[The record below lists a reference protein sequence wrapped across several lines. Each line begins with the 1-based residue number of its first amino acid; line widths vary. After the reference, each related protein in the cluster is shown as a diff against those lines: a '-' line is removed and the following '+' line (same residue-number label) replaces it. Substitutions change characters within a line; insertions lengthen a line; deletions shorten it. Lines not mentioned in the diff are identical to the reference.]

1 AVGGARYRSDVPPA
15 RKPKPSDD
23 PGRSLSQSV
32 PDVDALLAVAV
43 QGIGGAER
51 PGQVQMAEAVRHAIE
66 TGEHVAVQAGTG
78 TGKSLAYLVPAVRHA
93 ATQSSTVVV
102 ATATIPLQRQL
113 IARDL
118 PRLVA

>member
-1 AVGGARYRSDVPPA
+1 MPRVIPAVSE
-15 RKPKPSDD
+15 
-23 PGRSLSQSV
+23 SV
-32 PDVDALLAVAV
+32 PDVDVLLAAAV

-93 ATQSSTVVV
+93 LTAAARSWWPPPPSPCSGSSSIATCR
-102 ATATIPLQRQL
+102 A
-113 IARDL
+113 
-118 PRLVA
+118 